1 MLPHFIC
8 NTSHQVDFILIY
20 SHMLDLKANI
30 LRKGDGKII
39 DILIENED
47 NLSNINYNV
56 VYSFKSLAVHQMRA

>member
-1 MLPHFIC
+1 
-8 NTSHQVDFILIY
+8 
-20 SHMLDLKANI
+20 MLDLKANI